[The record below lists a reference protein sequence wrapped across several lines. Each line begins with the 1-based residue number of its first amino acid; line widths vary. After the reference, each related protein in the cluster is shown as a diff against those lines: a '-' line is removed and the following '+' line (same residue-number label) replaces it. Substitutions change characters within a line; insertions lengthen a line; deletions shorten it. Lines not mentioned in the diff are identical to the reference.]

1 MTLSDT
7 DLGHLRACVALA
19 REALDAGDEP
29 FGSVLVD
36 ATGAVRFTDRNR
48 VKDGDETR
56 HPEFEIARWSAAH
69 LSPEERATATVYTS
83 GEHCPMCSAAH
94 AWMGLGRIVY
104 AVSSAQLS
112 GWLADGACPRA
123 GCSRSPSTSR
133 ARRPRRRPGA
143 RARAGDAR
151 ASPAPLR
158 PGTLWLTR
166 AMARPLTLITGGTRG
181 IGAATALRL
190 AADGHDLVLGYAT
203 DAAAAETCRAAVE
216 DVGVRC
222 TVLAG
227 DVADPAQ
234 VERLFTEAAREG
246 QLTGVVN
253 NAGAT
258 LHSGTLAE
266 TDPAVI
272 QRTVDLNLSGALY
285 VARAAVRALGR
296 SYGGGGGVLV
306 NISSAAA
313 TLGSPGEYV
322 QYAAAKAGVDAL
334 TTGLA
339 QEVARDDVRVVGV
352 APGMVR
358 TRIHEDAGDPDRL
371 ERLADSVPVGRP
383 GEASEIAEAV
393 AWLISDSASYVTG
406 TTLRVA
412 GGR

>member
-1 MTLSDT
+1 
-7 DLGHLRACVALA
+7 
-19 REALDAGDEP
+19 
-29 FGSVLVD
+29 
-36 ATGAVRFTDRNR
+36 
-48 VKDGDETR
+48 
-56 HPEFEIARWSAAH
+56 
-69 LSPEERATATVYTS
+69 
-83 GEHCPMCSAAH
+83 
-94 AWMGLGRIVY
+94 
-104 AVSSAQLS
+104 
-112 GWLADGACPRA
+112 
-123 GCSRSPSTSR
+123 
-133 ARRPRRRPGA
+133 
-143 RARAGDAR
+143 
-151 ASPAPLR
+151 
-158 PGTLWLTR
+158 
-166 AMARPLTLITGGTRG
+166 MARPLTLITGGTRG
-181 IGAATALRL
+181 IGAATALLL
-190 AADGHDLVLGYAT
+190 AADGHDLVLGYTT
-203 DAAAAETCRAAVE
+203 DARAAANVRAKIQE
-216 DVGVRC
+216 IGRRC
-222 TVLAG
+222 TTVAG

-234 VERLFTEAAREG
+234 VERLFAEATQEG

-258 LHSGTLAE
+258 LHTGTLAE

-285 VARAAVRALGR
+285 VARAAVRALAR

-306 NISSAAA
+306 NVSSAAA

-371 ERLADSVPVGRP
+371 ERLADRVPVGRP
-383 GEASEIAEAV
+383 GEATEIAEAI
-393 AWLISDSASYVTG
+393 AWLMSDAASYVTG